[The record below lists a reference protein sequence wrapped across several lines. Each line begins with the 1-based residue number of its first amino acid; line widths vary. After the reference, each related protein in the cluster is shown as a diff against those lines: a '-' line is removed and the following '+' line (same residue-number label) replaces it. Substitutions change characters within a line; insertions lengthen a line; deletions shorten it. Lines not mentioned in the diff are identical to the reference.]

1 MDKVT
6 HIPVVELNH
15 LLTCHLCKGYIIDAT
30 TVVEC
35 LHSFCKTCIINY
47 LDNHNTCPVCDTLL
61 HKTRPQCAIRSDY
74 AMQAI
79 VYKLLPKVFD
89 REMASRR
96 NFYNSLHP
104 EERGLL
110 SPEKRGDISLNAYV
124 EKEEERVSIELSLW
138 RDRCGPAPPASIQ
151 STTYLLCPPSLTVG
165 HLEKLVR
172 LKFDLPPTQHAVEFF
187 FSENSSVSGGERFT
201 SEFTLSDLV
210 CIYSCTHSWVRAKR
224 NGYIGGEPRPMKLFF
239 SVLPISP
246 KAVETEEEE
255 AITAT
260 SAVATTATAVA
271 SNPIALSTG

>member
-61 HKTRPQCAIRSDY
+61 HKTRPQCAIRSDS

-79 VYKLLPKVFD
+79 VYKLLPKPGSCKMICHCFSFSL
-89 REMASRR
+89 A
-96 NFYNSLHP
+96 LHP
-104 EERGLL
+104 DERGLL

-138 RDRCGPAPPASIQ
+138 RDRCGPTPPASIQ
-151 STTYLLCPPSLTVG
+151 STTYLLCPPALTVG

-172 LKFDLPPTQHAVEFF
+172 LKFDLPSTQHAVEFF
-187 FSENSSVSGGERFT
+187 FLDNSGVSGGERFT

-224 NGYIGGEPRPMKLFF
+224 NGYAGGEARPMKLFF

-246 KAVETEEEE
+246 KALETAEE
-255 AITAT
+255 AITST
-260 SAVATTATAVA
+260 STVATTAATVA

>member
-1 MDKVT
+1 MNAAPNLAPLFWAMDKVT

-96 NFYNSLHP
+96 KFYNCKLCHFILGSYC
-104 EERGLL
+104 
-110 SPEKRGDISLNAYV
+110 SDINPLRITVINF
-124 EKEEERVSIELSLW
+124 E
-138 RDRCGPAPPASIQ
+138 Q
-151 STTYLLCPPSLTVG
+151 SFHY
-165 HLEKLVR
+165 
-172 LKFDLPPTQHAVEFF
+172 
-187 FSENSSVSGGERFT
+187 
-201 SEFTLSDLV
+201 
-210 CIYSCTHSWVRAKR
+210 
-224 NGYIGGEPRPMKLFF
+224 LFF
-239 SVLPISP
+239 VKVWKLG
-246 KAVETEEEE
+246 A
-255 AITAT
+255 
-260 SAVATTATAVA
+260 
-271 SNPIALSTG
+271 